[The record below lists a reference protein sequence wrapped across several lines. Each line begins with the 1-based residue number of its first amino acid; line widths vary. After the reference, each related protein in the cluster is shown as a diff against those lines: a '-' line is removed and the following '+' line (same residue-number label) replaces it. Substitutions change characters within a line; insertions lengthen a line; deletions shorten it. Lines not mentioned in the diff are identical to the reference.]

1 MPGQA
6 DLPMMGGSFNPGA
19 FAGPAAY
26 TPVLMPF
33 KFRERREPVD
43 WRRLGAVDVERV
55 AREVDVATLQ
65 EYITTVTYCDVTSE
79 RCARCQT
86 PADPLLVKLLRLA
99 QLTVEY
105 LVHTQGCLGAGA
117 HAAHTR
123 TQGLAA
129 ELGRARAEAERL
141 AEELKAAR
149 DECRRRKK
157 LVAALQLMLQA
168 NANHYHKCQ
177 FCDKAFMNYAY
188 LQNHV
193 ERRHQEVTEGE
204 RQKKRRVEKLEEE
217 LEGLRDELKHTQGDL
232 QNERQ
237 AQALL
242 SQKEQEAHRERE
254 RDVREWQER
263 ERKAVHGEVQRTRED
278 LQREISVLSEQNV
291 ALEMRVQ
298 EMGKSR
304 TEDDMEKQN
313 NSLMALKEQLRKQD
327 TKMQSL
333 QNKHEHEKSQ
343 MQRDLD
349 SLHDSL
355 SNDQKAMSTRLS
367 ELRRLVKE
375 RDALIR
381 EQKRKIQGLS
391 STRVEKPQ
399 IESEEEEEEEEEEA
413 EEEVDAERSLQTI
426 TEATEDDSIEEL
438 ESSGERR
445 PPGPGLLR
453 ELRASLQNALDEKL
467 EGMGVRQGARGIS
480 QQVLLSS
487 LSVLRT
493 QRSQATRRH
502 ARLPTIRRR
511 LKRQLEQ
518 RVQQAQQAEAGT
530 GGAAATVT
538 AAPRGGQSGGAR
550 EGGSAGGPGSR
561 GPTSGGA
568 ARKPVNGVSP
578 KQTKGPSGKAAV
590 KSEGNPRRGSPGPQT
605 KVIYSRPAA
614 ANVAAKPRSPGK
626 QAAGKP
632 GAKADSGKTSNA
644 RAPAGNVR
652 HRQKPRSVSFATPPF
667 TSDDDSDISTSP
679 PDIRK
684 HHSPATRTAERGP
697 STNGRI
703 ARQLAEEWSD
713 GSELESITIP
723 GQKKPQSTAHPS
735 PQGEKVQ
742 ILSQKIERQLSKP
755 GSKKPSGG
763 VHVITSTPSH
773 NPSKASSAAG
783 QKRVNE
789 VDDEEDNW
797 DISSLE
803 DVPVGGR
810 AAARSGPVP
819 APRKGASSPGQP
831 HSTAVPITST
841 SKAGLKEQGSGS
853 TLKSSLVTVTDWTN
867 DDFSDL
873 ELS

>member
-33 KFRERREPVD
+33 KFRERREAVD

-55 AREVDVATLQ
+55 AREVDVATSQ

-79 RCARCQT
+79 RCARCQA

-217 LEGLRDELKHTQGDL
+217 LEGLRDALKHTQGDL

-327 TKMQSL
+327 MKMQSL
-333 QNKHEHEKSQ
+333 QNKHEQEKSQ

-381 EQKRKIQGLS
+381 EQKRQIQGLS

-399 IESEEEEEEEEEEA
+399 IESEEEEEEEEEEEA
-413 EEEVDAERSLQTI
+413 EEE
-426 TEATEDDSIEEL
+426 EEL

-538 AAPRGGQSGGAR
+538 TAPRGGQSGGAR
-550 EGGSAGGPGSR
+550 GGGSAGGPGSR

-568 ARKPVNGVSP
+568 ARKPVNGVGP

-644 RAPAGNVR
+644 RTPAGNV
-652 HRQKPRSVSFATPPF
+652 STPPF

-679 PDIRK
+679 PAIRK
-684 HHSPATRTAERGP
+684 HDGPATRTAEREP

-755 GSKKPSGG
+755 GSKKPPGG

-789 VDDEEDNW
+789 ADDEEDNW

-810 AAARSGPVP
+810 ATARSGPVP

-841 SKAGLKEQGSGS
+841 SKAGETLTGLKEQGSGS

>member
-6 DLPMMGGSFNPGA
+6 DLPIMGGSFNPGA
-19 FAGPAAY
+19 FAGPPAY

-55 AREVDVATLQ
+55 AREVDVATSQ

-79 RCARCQT
+79 RCARCQA

-129 ELGRARAEAERL
+129 ELGRARADAERL

-188 LQNHV
+188 LQSHV

-204 RQKKRRVEKLEEE
+204 RQKKRRVEKLEDE
-217 LEGLRDELKHTQGDL
+217 LEGLRDQLKHTQGDL
-232 QNERQ
+232 QNERE

-254 RDVREWQER
+254 RGVREWQER

-291 ALEMRVQ
+291 ALELRVQ
-298 EMGKSR
+298 ELGKSR
-304 TEDDMEKQN
+304 TEDDMAKQN
-313 NSLMALKEQLRKQD
+313 NSLMALKEQLHKQN

-333 QNKHEHEKSQ
+333 QNKHEREKSQ

-355 SNDQKAMSTRLS
+355 SNDQKAMSTQLS

-399 IESEEEEEEEEEEA
+399 IESEEEEEEEEEEEA

-487 LSVLRT
+487 LSVLRA
-493 QRSQATRRH
+493 QRSQATSRH

-518 RVQQAQQAEAGT
+518 RVQQAQQAEAGNS
-530 GGAAATVT
+530 GAATTVT
-538 AAPRGGQSGGAR
+538 AAPRGGKSGGAR
-550 EGGSAGGPGSR
+550 GGGSAGGPS
-561 GPTSGGA
+561 SGGA
-568 ARKPVNGVSP
+568 ARKPVNGVGP
-578 KQTKGPSGKAAV
+578 KKTKGTSGKAAV

-614 ANVAAKPRSPGK
+614 ANVAKPRSPGK

-644 RAPAGNVR
+644 RTPAGNV
-652 HRQKPRSVSFATPPF
+652 RQKPRSVSFATPPF
-667 TSDDDSDISTSP
+667 TSDDDSDISTGP

-684 HHSPATRTAERGP
+684 HHGPTTRMAEKGP

-742 ILSQKIERQLSKP
+742 ILSQKIERQLAKP

-763 VHVITSTPSH
+763 VHVMTSTPSN

-783 QKRVNE
+783 QKRMNE
-789 VDDEEDNW
+789 VEDEDDNW

-803 DVPVGGR
+803 DAPVGGR
-810 AAARSGPVP
+810 AAARPGPVP
-819 APRKGASSPGQP
+819 APRKGPSSPGRP